1 MARHLLKNAR
11 LVCPAQNLDIEGH
24 LLIEDGQILSVETG
38 NPADITADD
47 THDCGGDLLVPGL
60 IDMRVQSAD
69 PGAEH
74 LESLSSLLE
83 AAQAGG
89 ITQLVTQPGTDP
101 VIDNAAM
108 IDSLTL
114 RASRLA
120 GPNLFTTGALT
131 KNQDCQHMAELG
143 MMAEAG
149 GVAFSSGTQTIQ
161 DSLLMR
167 RVLSYAAML
176 DKPVMHHCAD
186 PYLTADTEMHEGE
199 TSVRLGLRGVP
210 AAAEQIILD
219 RDLALVALT
228 GARYHAAHISTAA
241 AVKSLRRAKE
251 EGLAVT
257 ADTAPPYFLLN
268 DMALSGYESAFKFD
282 PPLRSEE
289 DRQAIIEALADGTID
304 IIASDHLPVNA
315 DEKMQPFALASHG
328 ASGLESLLPLSL
340 NLYHNGQISLMRLV
354 EALSLSP
361 ANLLDLPGGMISPG
375 SPAHLTQI
383 NLDKGWILDAQHFRS
398 RTRITPFNRQPVQ
411 GQAVHIWVDGDKMDC
426 VKG

>member
-1 MARHLLKNAR
+1 MARELLKNAR
-11 LVCPAQNLDIEGH
+11 LICPAQQLDSPGH
-24 LLIEDGQILSVETG
+24 LVIEDGQILAVETG
-38 NPADITADD
+38 NPDDITADII
-47 THDCGGDLLVPGL
+47 HDCGGELLVPGL

-74 LESLSSLLE
+74 LESLSSLLD
-83 AAQAGG
+83 AAKQGG
-89 ITQLVTQPGTDP
+89 ITQLVTQPDTDP

-114 RASRLA
+114 RAGRLD
-120 GPNLFTTGALT
+120 GPHLYTTGALT
-131 KNQDCQHMAELG
+131 KTQDGQHMAELG

-149 GVAFSSGTQTIQ
+149 AVAFSSGTSSIK

-186 PYLTADTEMHEGE
+186 PYLSADTEMHEGE

-210 AAAEQIILD
+210 AAAEQIMLD
-219 RDLALVALT
+219 RDLALVSLT
-228 GARYHAAHISTAA
+228 GARYHMAHISTAA
-241 AVKSLRRAKE
+241 AVKSLRRAKD

-268 DMALSGYESAFKFD
+268 DMALSGYDSAFKFD

-289 DRQAIIEALADGTID
+289 DRQAIIDALADGTID
-304 IIASDHLPVNA
+304 MIASDHRPVNA
-315 DEKMQPFALASHG
+315 DEKMQPFAMASHG
-328 ASGLESLLPLSL
+328 ASGLETLLSL
-340 NLYHNGQISLMRLV
+340 SLMLYHNGQISLMRLI
-354 EALSLSP
+354 EALSFAP
-361 ANLLDLPGGMISPG
+361 ANMLDLPGGLLSAG
-375 SPAHLTQI
+375 APAHLSQI
-383 NLDKGWILDAQHFRS
+383 NLDKGWMIDSNQFRS

-411 GQAVHIWVDGDKMDC
+411 GQARYIWVDGVKMAC
-426 VKG
+426 LEG

>member
-1 MARHLLKNAR
+1 
-11 LVCPAQNLDIEGH
+11 
-24 LLIEDGQILSVETG
+24 
-38 NPADITADD
+38 
-47 THDCGGDLLVPGL
+47 
-60 IDMRVQSAD
+60 
-69 PGAEH
+69 
-74 LESLSSLLE
+74 
-83 AAQAGG
+83 
-89 ITQLVTQPGTDP
+89 
-101 VIDNAAM
+101 
-108 IDSLTL
+108 
-114 RASRLA
+114 
-120 GPNLFTTGALT
+120 
-131 KNQDCQHMAELG
+131 
-143 MMAEAG
+143 
-149 GVAFSSGTQTIQ
+149 
-161 DSLLMR
+161 MR

-304 IIASDHLPVNA
+304 IIASDHLPVLR
-315 DEKMQPFALASHG
+315 PFY
-328 ASGLESLLPLSL
+328 LS
-340 NLYHNGQISLMRLV
+340 R
-354 EALSLSP
+354 
-361 ANLLDLPGGMISPG
+361 
-375 SPAHLTQI
+375 
-383 NLDKGWILDAQHFRS
+383 
-398 RTRITPFNRQPVQ
+398 
-411 GQAVHIWVDGDKMDC
+411 
-426 VKG
+426 